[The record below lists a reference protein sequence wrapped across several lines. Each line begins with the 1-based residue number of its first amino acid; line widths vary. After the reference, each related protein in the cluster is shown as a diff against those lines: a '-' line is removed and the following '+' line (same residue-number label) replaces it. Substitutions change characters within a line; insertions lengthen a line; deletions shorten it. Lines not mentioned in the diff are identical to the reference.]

1 MRTFINLKP
10 QKLPSLLTILVITLL
25 LAGCASSTRIT
36 GSWKSPDASGKTY
49 DNLVVA
55 ALTDN
60 ILARQ
65 KVETDMQTQ
74 LLQRGIRATKSIDI
88 FPPSI
93 TGKDGP
99 DVNLLL
105 EKMRGNEYDAVL
117 TVALVDE
124 KTQTRYVP
132 GNVGYRPI
140 TRYAWYGNFRGYY
153 TYWYPILYE
162 PGYYTEDK
170 IYYLETNL
178 YGVAEDN
185 LLWSAQS
192 QSYSPSSL
200 RKAAEKLAEITVDK
214 MAQDNLILV
223 QTLPQ

>member
-1 MRTFINLKP
+1 METKKNLN
-10 QKLPSLLTILVITLL
+10 SHVLLCCLWVLL
-25 LAGCASSTRIT
+25 LVVAGCAPSTQIT
-36 GSWKSPDASGKTY
+36 GTWKSPEATQTY
-49 DNLVVA
+49 NNIVVG

-74 LLQRGIRATKSIDI
+74 LQQRGIKATRSIDI
-88 FPPSI
+88 FPPS
-93 TGKDGP
+93 GASKNGP

-105 EKMRGNEYDAVL
+105 EKMRGDDYDAVL

-124 KTQTRYVP
+124 QTQTRYVP

-153 TYWYPILYE
+153 TYWYPILYD

-170 IYYLETNL
+170 IYFVETNL
-178 YGVAEDN
+178 YNVADDN

-200 RKAAEKLAEITVDK
+200 RKAAEKLAEITVNQ
-214 MAQDNLILV
+214 MAKEGLIQGQV
-223 QTLPQ
+223 SQP